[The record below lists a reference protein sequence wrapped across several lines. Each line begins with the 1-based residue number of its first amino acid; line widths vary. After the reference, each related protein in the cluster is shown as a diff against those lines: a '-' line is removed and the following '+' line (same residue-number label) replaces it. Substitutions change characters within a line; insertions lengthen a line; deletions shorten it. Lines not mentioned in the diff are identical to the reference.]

1 MPPIPL
7 AHSTCQHACLAPN
20 IPKMKRRYLRF
31 SVLPAFLLVVFFTA
45 VSCGTIS
52 DNISG
57 RYERFYPG
65 PLLQRDQVAF
75 LAPDVGG
82 SDGMNYIITLDSIN
96 GVPKKLINVIEL
108 TPSVYR
114 LQLTCRLVGSPAYI
128 GGNGISFEA
137 KPGRVYAI
145 EAEFS
150 RQISASGVFPVQSWL
165 PQIKDITDEQSARK
179 QQVETFIQK
188 RRQ

>member
-1 MPPIPL
+1 
-7 AHSTCQHACLAPN
+7 
-20 IPKMKRRYLRF
+20 
-31 SVLPAFLLVVFFTA
+31 VLPAFLLVVFFTA
-45 VSCGTIS
+45 VSCSTIS

-57 RYERFYPG
+57 RYERLYPG

-75 LAPDVGG
+75 LAPDIGG
-82 SDGMNYIITLDSIN
+82 PDGMNYIITLDSIN
-96 GVPKKLINVIEL
+96 GMPKKLIHVIEL
-108 TPSVYR
+108 TPGVYK
-114 LQLTCRLVGSPAYI
+114 LQLTCRLVGAPAYI
-128 GGNGISFEA
+128 GGSDISFEA

-150 RQISASGVFPVQSWL
+150 RQISANGGSTVQSWL

-179 QQVETFIQK
+179 QQVEAFIQK